1 MTGPPVHCT
10 ARNRVLDPDRRYP
23 VVANAGDV
31 LDTMIGGNAPSGNTA
46 EAVQILEQASTM
58 DSEGDRD
65 GAIQMLR
72 KAAATNG
79 RPEVVFRLAYL
90 LDLGGEEDESVGYY
104 TQLTQLDRPHI
115 NALLNLAIIFEDQG
129 NISRA
134 EKCIRQVLDT
144 CPNHERALLFMKD
157 IQASRDMYYDEE
169 QARDVAKRNAML
181 DTPVTDFELS
191 VRARNCLKKM
201 QIRTL
206 GDLLK
211 VSEAELLSYKNFGET
226 SLVEIKKMLSMKG
239 LRLGQNIEH
248 QYSRVR
254 EEILDQLKGVASESV
269 LNKSITQL
277 DLSVR
282 ARKALQ
288 LLGVQTGGDLATRTE
303 AELMGVKNFGAT
315 SLDEVKDKLAS
326 FGLTL
331 RMLD

>member
-1 MTGPPVHCT
+1 MAAH
-10 ARNRVLDPDRRYP
+10 
-23 VVANAGDV
+23 AGDV
-31 LDTMIGGNAPSGNTA
+31 LDTMIGGEAPSGNPQEAADLLQQATA
-46 EAVQILEQASTM
+46 M
-58 DSEGDRD
+58 DSDGDRQ
-65 GAIQMLR
+65 GAIDLLR
-72 KAAATNG
+72 KAVASNGSATLT
-79 RPEVVFRLAYL
+79 FRLAYL
-90 LDLGGEEDESVGYY
+90 LDLAGEEDEAVEHY
-104 TQLTQLDRPHI
+104 TRLTMLDRPHI
-115 NALLNLAIIFEDQG
+115 NALLNLAVIFEDRG
-129 NISRA
+129 DIIRA
-134 EKCIRQVLDT
+134 EKCVRQVLDT
-144 CPNHERALLFMKD
+144 NPNHQRAMLFMKD
-157 IQASRDMYYDEE
+157 INASRDMYYDEE

-269 LNKSITQL
+269 LNKSMSQL

-288 LLGVQTGGDLATRTE
+288 LLGVQTVGDLATRTE

>member
-1 MTGPPVHCT
+1 M
-10 ARNRVLDPDRRYP
+10 
-23 VVANAGDV
+23 VANSGDV
-31 LDTMIGGNAPSGNTA
+31 LDTMIGGDAPSGNTQ
-46 EAVQILEQASTM
+46 EAGQILEQAMTM

-72 KAAATNG
+72 KAAQANG
-79 RPEVVFRLAYL
+79 CAEVIFRLAYL
-90 LDLGGEEDESVGYY
+90 LDLGGEEDEAVGYY
-104 TQLTQLDRPHI
+104 AQLTQLDRPHI
-115 NALLNLAIIFEDQG
+115 NALLNLAVIFEDQG

-144 CPNHERALLFMKD
+144 NPNHERAILFMKD

-277 DLSVR
+277 DFSVR

-288 LLGVQTGGDLATRTE
+288 LLGVQTVGDLATRTE

-315 SLDEVKDKLAS
+315 SLDETKDKLAS